1 MRKYLDSN
9 VIYKTKGI
17 TKEEWLLKRKE
28 GIGGS
33 DVSSILGI
41 SPYKSAVSVYM
52 DKVSEEVETY
62 SLDNYSNYKMELG
75 NKLEDFVAKEF
86 TLKTNKKVRN
96 VNGILKNEKYPYSIA
111 NIDKAV
117 VGERAFLECVVTNS
131 FAKKKYKNE
140 VPSNIKSQC
149 YHYMAITGATHC
161 YVAILVGNE
170 DIIIHKLDRDENAID
185 EIMKIEKEFWET
197 YVLGNNIPFPDG
209 SEDYSKV
216 ISGLYENSID
226 EVLVIFEKQEILNKY
241 DEVKS
246 KIKELDK
253 EKKSMEQFFQSQ
265 MGNYEVAFIGDR
277 KLTWKKQTR
286 TIFDTKRF
294 KRIIQSFIRIM
305 QKKVLLE
312 FLRYKGDF

>member
-9 VIYKTKGI
+9 VIYKTKDM
-17 TKEEWLLKRKE
+17 TKKEWLLKRKE

-33 DVSSILGI
+33 DVASILGI
-41 SPYKSAVSVYM
+41 SPYKSSVSVYM
-52 DKVSEEVETY
+52 DKVSEEGETN
-62 SLDNYSNYKMELG
+62 DECTYKLELG

-86 TLKTNKKVRN
+86 TLKTNKKVSN

-140 VPSNIKSQC
+140 VPSHIKAQC

-170 DIIIHKLDRDENAID
+170 EVIIHKLDRDENAIN

-197 YVLGNNIPFPDG
+197 YVLGNNIPLPDG
-209 SEDYSKV
+209 SEDYSKF
-216 ISGLYENSID
+216 ISGLYENTID
-226 EVLVIFEKQEILNKY
+226 EVLVIFEKEEILNKY

-253 EKKSMEQFFQSQ
+253 EKKSMEQFFKSQ

-277 KLTWKKQTR
+277 KLTWKKQSK

-294 KRIIQSFIRIM
+294 KNDYPE
-305 QKKVLLE
+305 L
-312 FLRYKGDF
+312 YKDYAKEISSRVFKI

>member
-9 VIYKTKGI
+9 VIYKTKDM
-17 TKEEWLLKRKE
+17 TKKEWLLKRKE

-33 DVSSILGI
+33 DVASILGI
-41 SPYKSAVSVYM
+41 SPYKSSVSVYM
-52 DKVSEEVETY
+52 DKTSEEVETN
-62 SLDNYSNYKMELG
+62 DEGTYKMELG

-140 VPSNIKSQC
+140 VPSHIKAQC
-149 YHYMAITGATHC
+149 YHYMAVTGATHC
-161 YVAILVGNE
+161 YVAILLGNE

-197 YVLGNNIPFPDG
+197 YVLGNNIPLPDG
-209 SEDYSKV
+209 SEDYSKF
-216 ISGLYENSID
+216 ISGFYEDTID

-253 EKKSMEQFFQSQ
+253 EKKSMEQFFKSQ

-277 KLTWKKQTR
+277 KLTWKKQSK

-294 KRIIQSFIRIM
+294 KNDYPE
-305 QKKVLLE
+305 L
-312 FLRYKGDF
+312 YKDYSKESSTRVFKI

>member
-9 VIYKTKGI
+9 VIYKTKDMA
-17 TKEEWLLKRKE
+17 KKEWLLKRKE

-33 DVSSILGI
+33 DVASILGI
-41 SPYKSAVSVYM
+41 SPYKSSVSVYM
-52 DKVSEEVETY
+52 DKTSEEGETN
-62 SLDNYSNYKMELG
+62 DEGTYKMELG

-86 TLKTNKKVRN
+86 TLITNKKVRN

-140 VPSNIKSQC
+140 VPSHIKAQC

-170 DIIIHKLDRDENAID
+170 DIIIHKLDRDEDTID

-197 YVLGNNIPFPDG
+197 YVLGNNIPLPDG
-209 SEDYSKV
+209 SEDYSKF
-216 ISGLYENSID
+216 ISGLYENTID
-226 EVLVIFEKQEILNKY
+226 EVLVIFEKEEILNKY
-241 DEVKS
+241 DEIKS

-253 EKKSMEQFFQSQ
+253 EKKSMEQFFKSQ

-277 KLTWKKQTR
+277 KLTWKKQSK

-294 KRIIQSFIRIM
+294 KNDYPE
-305 QKKVLLE
+305 L
-312 FLRYKGDF
+312 YKDYAKEISSRVFKI

>member
-9 VIYKTKGI
+9 VIYKTKDM
-17 TKEEWLLKRKE
+17 TKKEWLLKRKE

-33 DVSSILGI
+33 DVASILGI
-41 SPYKSAVSVYM
+41 SPYKSSVSVYM
-52 DKVSEEVETY
+52 DKTSEEVETN
-62 SLDNYSNYKMELG
+62 DEGTYKMELG

-86 TLKTNKKVRN
+86 TLITNKKVRN

-131 FAKKKYKNE
+131 FSKKKYKNE
-140 VPSNIKSQC
+140 VPSHIKAQC
-149 YHYMAITGATHC
+149 YHYMAVTGATHC

-170 DIIIHKLDRDENAID
+170 EVIIHKLDRDENAID

-197 YVLGNNIPFPDG
+197 YVLGNNIPLPDG
-209 SEDYSKV
+209 SEDYSKF
-216 ISGLYENSID
+216 ISGLYENTID
-226 EVLVIFEKQEILNKY
+226 EVLVIFEKEEILNKY

-253 EKKSMEQFFQSQ
+253 EKKSMEQFFKYQ

-277 KLTWKKQTR
+277 KLTWKKQSK

-294 KRIIQSFIRIM
+294 KNDYPE
-305 QKKVLLE
+305 L
-312 FLRYKGDF
+312 YKDYAKEISSRVFKI

>member
-9 VIYKTKGI
+9 VIYKTKDM
-17 TKEEWLLKRKE
+17 TKKEWLLKRKE

-33 DVSSILGI
+33 DVASLLGI
-41 SPYKSAVSVYM
+41 SPYKSSVSVYM
-52 DKVSEEVETY
+52 DKTSEEVETN
-62 SLDNYSNYKMELG
+62 DEGTYKMELG

-140 VPSNIKSQC
+140 VPSHIKAQC

-170 DIIIHKLDRDENAID
+170 EVIIHKLDRDENAID

-197 YVLGNNIPFPDG
+197 YVLGNNIPLPDG
-209 SEDYSKV
+209 SEDYSKF
-216 ISGLYENSID
+216 ISGFYEDTID

-253 EKKSMEQFFQSQ
+253 EKKSMEQFFKSQ

-277 KLTWKKQTR
+277 KITWKKQSK

-294 KRIIQSFIRIM
+294 KNDYPE
-305 QKKVLLE
+305 L
-312 FLRYKGDF
+312 YKDYAKEISSRVFKI

>member
-140 VPSNIKSQC
+140 VPSHIKAQC

-294 KRIIQSFIRIM
+294 K
-305 QKKVLLE
+305 KDYPEL
-312 FLRYKGDF
+312 YKDYAKESSTRVFKI